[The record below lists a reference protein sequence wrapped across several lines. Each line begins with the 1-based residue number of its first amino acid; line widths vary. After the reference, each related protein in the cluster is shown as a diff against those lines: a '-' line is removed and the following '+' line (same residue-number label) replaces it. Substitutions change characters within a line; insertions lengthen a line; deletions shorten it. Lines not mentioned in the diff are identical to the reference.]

1 MIATVDVLGTELH
14 DLTMDAATAQVVA
27 LARSDRPHLV
37 VTANVDHLMGLR
49 RDAEFRQAYDQ
60 ASLRLADGA
69 PVVALARLCGTPLP
83 ERVTGADLMPA
94 VLAAAEESGLRVFM
108 LGGTPEVAADAARA
122 IRSRYPRLVMD
133 HASPPW
139 HFEEDEREDRRT
151 LGAVRA
157 FRPDVVFVCVGA
169 PRSEKWV
176 ARHLVQLDHGVVLC
190 VGAAVDFVAG
200 AKRRAPV
207 AVQRLGLEWAFRLA
221 QEPGRLWRRYL
232 VTDSQ
237 FVLIAARHL
246 GIRWARRRLSLLPR

>member
-1 MIATVDVLGTELH
+1 
-14 DLTMDAATAQVVA
+14 
-27 LARSDRPHLV
+27 
-37 VTANVDHLMGLR
+37 
-49 RDAEFRQAYDQ
+49 
-60 ASLRLADGA
+60 
-69 PVVALARLCGTPLP
+69 
-83 ERVTGADLMPA
+83 MPA

-108 LGGTPEVAADAARA
+108 LGGTREVAADAARA
-122 IRSRYPRLVMD
+122 IRARHPRLVMD

-139 HFEEDEREDRRT
+139 HFEEDGREDRRT

-237 FVLIAARHL
+237 FVLIAARRL
-246 GIRWARRRLSLLPR
+246 GIRWARQRVERLLIRA